1 LTFQQQDNYN
11 EPNNRLVDNLAEKDK
26 SKQDKRVQF
35 ETEDIKRRLDML
47 DHRLD
52 DIDTMVSAV
61 IERVMVQP
69 ISLNLSCPHC
79 GRNIEISM
87 IGNKKPTV

>member
-1 LTFQQQDNYN
+1 MAD
-11 EPNNRLVDNLAEKDK
+11 KDK
-26 SKQDKRVQF
+26 NKRDKKSMSDVD
-35 ETEDIKRRLDML
+35 DIKRRMDMI

-69 ISLNLSCPHC
+69 ISLNLNCPHC
-79 GRNIEISM
+79 NRNIEISM

>member
-1 LTFQQQDNYN
+1 LADKDKNKYEKKNQQD
-11 EPNNRLVDNLAEKDK
+11 
-26 SKQDKRVQF
+26 
-35 ETEDIKRRLDML
+35 TEDIKRRLDML

-69 ISLNLSCPHC
+69 ISLILSCPHC

>member
-1 LTFQQQDNYN
+1 M
-11 EPNNRLVDNLAEKDK
+11 
-26 SKQDKRVQF
+26 
-35 ETEDIKRRLDML
+35 KRRLDML

-69 ISLNLSCPHC
+69 INLALTCPHC
-79 GRNIEISM
+79 GHNIEISM
-87 IGNKKPTV
+87 IGNKKPTA

>member
-1 LTFQQQDNYN
+1 MTFISPALYN
-11 EPNNRLVDNLAEKDK
+11 EPNIPLQVILAEKDK
-26 SKQDKRVQF
+26 SKQTNRLHD
-35 ETEDIKRRLDML
+35 EDVKRRLDML

-69 ISLNLSCPHC
+69 INLTLSCPHC
-79 GRNIEISM
+79 GHNIEVSM
-87 IGNKKPTV
+87 IGNKKPTA

>member
-1 LTFQQQDNYN
+1 MTFISPALYN
-11 EPNNRLVDNLAEKDK
+11 EPNIPLQVILAEKDK
-26 SKQDKRVQF
+26 NKHARGTQ
-35 ETEDIKRRLDML
+35 EEDVKRRLDML

-69 ISLNLSCPHC
+69 INLTLSCPHC
-79 GRNIEISM
+79 GHNIEISM
-87 IGNKKPTV
+87 IGNKKPTA

>member
-1 LTFQQQDNYN
+1 M
-11 EPNNRLVDNLAEKDK
+11 VDILAEKDK
-26 SKQDKRVQF
+26 NKQDKRVQF

>member
-1 LTFQQQDNYN
+1 
-11 EPNNRLVDNLAEKDK
+11 LAEKDK
-26 SKQDKRVQF
+26 NKHARGTQ
-35 ETEDIKRRLDML
+35 EEDVKRRLDML

-69 ISLNLSCPHC
+69 INLTLSCPHC
-79 GRNIEISM
+79 GHNIEISM
-87 IGNKKPTV
+87 IGNKKPTA